1 MKSDLERIRP
11 FYKQNAASQ
20 LDLDNAIAAYETA
33 NYGLESKEMGD
44 FFKSPI
50 HYLSAHLLGPLFAMG
65 KNRAI
70 LKAQKAAYQLL
81 RCSNQSYFA
90 GFCSRSTITFI
101 EVSR

>member
-1 MKSDLERIRP
+1 MAFTNLFPR
-11 FYKQNAASQ
+11 
-20 LDLDNAIAAYETA
+20 LTLTA

-50 HYLSAHLLGPLFAMG
+50 HNLSANLLGPLFAMG
-65 KNRAI
+65 KNRAM
-70 LKAQKAAYQLL
+70 LKAQKAAYELL
-81 RCSNQSYFA
+81 RCSNRSYFA

>member
-11 FYKQNAASQ
+11 LYKQNAASQ

-50 HYLSAHLLGPLFAMG
+50 HYLSANLLGPLFAMG
-65 KNRAI
+65 KNRAM
-70 LKAQKAAYQLL
+70 LKAQKAAYELL
-81 RCSNQSYFA
+81 RCSNLSYFA